1 MSKTL
6 LVSND
11 RKKDTSNG
19 AMVGPLVVGGATAG
33 AAALTVVTA
42 LLATLGIALVVR
54 SRAARHSQWKEK
66 SAILTDSV
74 NGHSLT
80 LLGGHSPKTTT
91 INSNP
96 AHNSSNQQESESCLS
111 EPIQTDSNPAY
122 ASTDPSYATSSSH
135 QEDSVKTRPI
145 EISSNLAYG
154 SSLQSNPAYASSG
167 QVTKIDSN
175 PAYGCSGQAIEM
187 IDSNPAYGCSGQAI
201 NTESNPAYSSPTVH
215 GQKEDIYSYIPNEE
229 EHTQLWSRSVAIP
242 TSLNEAYTSMIE
254 HRERLEPGSGGD
266 SEGYVVNS
274 LVYEVVPEELKTRGD
289 PQLESEYEVN
299 QLIHNRR
306 ETEDSKQGS
315 IVESLTINEAYIAV
329 HQAAK

>member
-80 LLGGHSPKTTT
+80 PLGEGGSPKTAI
-91 INSNP
+91 INSHP
-96 AHNSSNQQESESCLS
+96 AHDSSNQQECESSLS
-111 EPIQTDSNPAY
+111 EPIKTDSNPAY
-122 ASTDPSYATSSSH
+122 ASTSIETDPAYATSSSH

-154 SSLQSNPAYASSG
+154 SSLQSNPAYSSSG

-175 PAYGCSGQAIEM
+175 PAYGS
-187 IDSNPAYGCSGQAI
+187 SGQAI
-201 NTESNPAYSSPTVH
+201 NTESNPAYSSPTIH

-229 EHTQLWSRSVAIP
+229 EHMQLWSSSVAIP

-254 HRERLEPGSGGD
+254 HREKLEPGSGGD

-289 PQLESEYEVN
+289 PQVESEYEVD
-299 QLIHNRR
+299 QLIYNRR

-315 IVESLTINEAYIAV
+315 IAESLTINEAYIAV
-329 HQAAK
+329 NQAAK

>member
-11 RKKDTSNG
+11 KKRDTSNG
-19 AMVGPLVVGGATAG
+19 AMVGALVVVGATAG

-80 LLGGHSPKTTT
+80 LLGEGSSPKTAT

-96 AHNSSNQQESESCLS
+96 AHNSSNQQESESSLS
-111 EPIQTDSNPAY
+111 EQFETETNPA
-122 ASTDPSYATSSSH
+122 YATSSSH

-145 EISSNLAYG
+145 EISSNQAYG
-154 SSLQSNPAYASSG
+154 SSLQANPAYTSSG
-167 QVTKIDSN
+167 QAMKIDSN
-175 PAYGCSGQAIEM
+175 PAYATSGKAIEM
-187 IDSNPAYGCSGQAI
+187 IDSNPAYDCSGQAI
-201 NTESNPAYSSPTVH
+201 NTESNPAYSSPTIH

-229 EHTQLWSRSVAIP
+229 EHTQLWSSSAAIP
-242 TSLNEAYTSMIE
+242 TSLNEAYTSMTE

-266 SEGYVVNS
+266 SEDYVVNS

-289 PQLESEYEVN
+289 PQVESEYEVD

-306 ETEDSKQGS
+306 GTEDSKQGS
-315 IVESLTINEAYIAV
+315 IAESLTINEAYIAV
-329 HQAAK
+329 NQAAK